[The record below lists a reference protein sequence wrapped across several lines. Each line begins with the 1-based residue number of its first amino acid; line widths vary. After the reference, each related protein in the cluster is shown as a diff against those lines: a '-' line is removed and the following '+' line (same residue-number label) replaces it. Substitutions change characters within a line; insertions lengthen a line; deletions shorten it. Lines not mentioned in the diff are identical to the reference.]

1 MQRQTG
7 VVSTRSTLWS
17 DRSAVDYVAQS
28 DWILA
33 ICSVVFDLDVGQ
45 QLESVYPPDALS
57 EPTASAVAFH
67 SFPDSMSM
75 ELHSRS
81 SVRDSTFFF
90 RLRTDRDRSEG
101 AAYSQSS
108 FVYGFVFCR
117 QRQDEKLRRGGEQK
131 SVVVLSEQPYS
142 SALIPLAQYAGPLY
156 FNIGQTA
163 MEEVYREVLDWEP
176 PVAGVRCILEFG
188 ETTLI
193 SQVPEPSTLPP
204 PAPVEVLDQYAD
216 LPLLPNATNDADM
229 LHGAFHEVDIYTP
242 FSALL
247 QHLWTLWEVLLLAE
261 PLLVLAPS
269 PGECSTAVAALIALV
284 SPLPYSADFRPYFT
298 IHDPDF
304 QAMTSPEPAPSS
316 TNLPRLLGALPQW
329 PNTVS
334 IGTKPAQ
341 AVGAQKLRGSHMGR
355 AVAAVRQHTLGSQ
368 PQLGDHVQALWT
380 GYKPVTKPDQQL
392 LDRLMKAAPTDSSM
406 KAARMATLNSQA
418 IRKHFVELTSA
429 MLMPFAP
436 YCHPVGPPAEAV
448 SGQLGVAPG
457 QASTS
462 PSSGQ
467 SAAAQGQAGAAA
479 QQAPAASGQDV
490 AVPRAGT
497 VLGQEPPHL
506 PAFSHA
512 EFIEQLQSSQMPAVL
527 LQRFRTQAACVQFY
541 KRFIE
546 CPNFMAWFERRRG
559 AAAAW
564 QEEVWSVAAEHPEAF
579 LDSGSEDAGKL
590 EPSLSDVQ
598 LVEAFFDVEGRLEA
612 ALAAARHPAAA
623 PQAALEASAVK
634 QQLSAIFE
642 SMPRDL
648 QQTMLSSPYRAAL
661 LQGSGPYAKVPGQP
675 QRQLSPSSL

>member
-1 MQRQTG
+1 MRP
-7 VVSTRSTLWS
+7 
-17 DRSAVDYVAQS
+17 VAQS

-90 RLRTDRDRSEG
+90 RLRTDRDRSAG

-156 FNIGQTA
+156 FNIGQSA
-163 MEEVYREVLDWEP
+163 MEEVYQEVLDWEP

-188 ETTLI
+188 ETTLVG
-193 SQVPEPSTLPP
+193 QVPDPSTLPP
-204 PAPVEVLDQYAD
+204 PAPVEILDQYSD
-216 LPLLPNATNDADM
+216 LPLLPSATNDADM

-247 QHLWTLWEVLLLAE
+247 HHLWTLWEVLLLAE

-269 PGECSTAVAALIALV
+269 PGECSTAVAALIALI

-316 TNLPRLLGALPQW
+316 TNLPRLLGVTNRYFLKALPQW

-334 IGTKPAQ
+334 IGTKPAPT
-341 AVGAQKLRGSHMGR
+341 VGAQKVRGSRMGR
-355 AVAAVRQHTLGSQ
+355 AVAAVTQRTLGSQ

-392 LDRLMKAAPTDSSM
+392 LDRLIKASPTDSSI

-418 IRKHFVELTSA
+418 IRKHFVEVTSA

-436 YCHPVGPPAEAV
+436 YCHPVGPPAQAV
-448 SGQLGVAPG
+448 SGQLGVPPG

-467 SAAAQGQAGAAA
+467 SGVAQGQLGAAA
-479 QQAPAASGQDV
+479 QQVAVASGQDA
-490 AVPRAGT
+490 AVPGAGA

-512 EFIEQLQSSQMPAVL
+512 EFIEQLQSSQLPAVL

-564 QEEVWSVAAEHPEAF
+564 QEEVWSMGAEPQEPF
-579 LDSGSEDAGKL
+579 LDSGSEEAGKL

-612 ALAAARHPAAA
+612 ALAAARHPATA

-648 QQTMLSSPYRAAL
+648 QQTMLSSPHRAAL
-661 LQGSGPYAKVPGQP
+661 LQGSGPHAKVPGQP
-675 QRQLSPSSL
+675 QRQRSSSSL

>member
-1 MQRQTG
+1 
-7 VVSTRSTLWS
+7 
-17 DRSAVDYVAQS
+17 
-28 DWILA
+28 
-33 ICSVVFDLDVGQ
+33 
-45 QLESVYPPDALS
+45 
-57 EPTASAVAFH
+57 
-67 SFPDSMSM
+67 MSM

-90 RLRTDRDRSEG
+90 RLRTDRDQSEG

-131 SVVVLSEQPYS
+131 SVVVLSKQPYS
-142 SALIPLAQYAGPLY
+142 SALIPLAQFAGLLY
-156 FNIGQTA
+156 FNIGPTA
-163 MEEVYREVLDWEP
+163 MKAVYYEVLDWEP
-176 PVAGVRCILEFG
+176 PVAGVRCLLEFG

-193 SQVPEPSTLPP
+193 TQVPEPYTLPP
-204 PAPVEVLDQYAD
+204 PAPMEILDQYSD
-216 LPLLPNATNDADM
+216 LPLLPSAANEPDM

-247 QHLWTLWEVLLLAE
+247 QHLWTLWEMLLLAE

-269 PGECSTAVAALIALV
+269 PRECSTAVAALIALI

-304 QAMTSPEPAPSS
+304 QAMTSPEPPPSS
-316 TNLPRLLGALPQW
+316 TNLPRLLGVTNRYFLKALPQW

-341 AVGAQKLRGSHMGR
+341 AVGAQKVKGSRMGR
-355 AVAAVRQHTLGSQ
+355 AVAAFRQRTLGSQ

-392 LDRLMKAAPTDSSM
+392 LDRLVKAAPTDSST

-429 MLMPFAP
+429 MLLPFAP
-436 YCHPVGPPAEAV
+436 YCHPVGPPGWPT

-462 PSSGQ
+462 HSSRQ
-467 SAAAQGQAGAAA
+467 SATPQGQPGAAL
-479 QQAPAASGQDV
+479 QQAAVASGQGV
-490 AVPRAGT
+490 AVPGAG
-497 VLGQEPPHL
+497 VGLVQEPPHL

-512 EFIEQLQSSQMPAVL
+512 EFVE
-527 LQRFRTQAACVQFY
+527 QAACVQFY

-564 QEEVWSVAAEHPEAF
+564 QEEVWLMDDELRGACLESY
-579 LDSGSEDAGKL
+579 GSDGY
-590 EPSLSDVQ
+590 
-598 LVEAFFDVEGRLEA
+598 F
-612 ALAAARHPAAA
+612 
-623 PQAALEASAVK
+623 
-634 QQLSAIFE
+634 
-642 SMPRDL
+642 
-648 QQTMLSSPYRAAL
+648 
-661 LQGSGPYAKVPGQP
+661 
-675 QRQLSPSSL
+675 